1 MIKFQNINLAVL
13 ESDIGLIVMTKNYMS
28 VDINEANE
36 IVSNIFNKN
45 EYYLD
50 ESLRNG
56 FTDVKKKVVIH
67 PLNVSKV
74 SDSLLEA
81 EIMSV
86 VYDTFVKNTNW
97 INNGN
102 LTENEKI
109 LFKNILIERKKG

>member
-36 IVSNIFNKN
+36 IVSNIFSKN

-67 PLNVSKV
+67 PLSVSKV
-74 SDSLLEA
+74 VDSLLEV

-86 VYDTFVKNTNW
+86 VYDALVKNTNW
-97 INNGN
+97 VNNGN
-102 LTENEKI
+102 LTESEKV
-109 LFKNILIERKKG
+109 LFKNILVERKRG